1 MPHPITPGRT
11 VAFYPSYW
19 SRSIENSSSD
29 WDLEEIRARRR
40 GEARAK
46 TPSPVVPEPTE
57 AVDTTSELRVV
68 VEPGDVLCFSG
79 AHLHAGTPN
88 STGVARFSIEA
99 RTVDAGDAAAKRGAP
114 NVDGAA
120 PRIASDWFRHV
131 LDDTPLPTIVEERE
145 RR

>member
-1 MPHPITPGRT
+1 M
-11 VAFYPSYW
+11 
-19 SRSIENSSSD
+19 
-29 WDLEEIRARRR
+29 
-40 GEARAK
+40 
-46 TPSPVVPEPTE
+46 
-57 AVDTTSELRVV
+57 